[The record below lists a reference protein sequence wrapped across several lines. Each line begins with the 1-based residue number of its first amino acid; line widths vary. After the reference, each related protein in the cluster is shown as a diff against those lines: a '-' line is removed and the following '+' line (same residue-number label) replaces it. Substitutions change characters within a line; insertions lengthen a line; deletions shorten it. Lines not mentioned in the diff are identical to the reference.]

1 MNDTNDVDK
10 QFVREEQPDSAV
22 RLSPADLHTAADSAD
37 LLPDGNCP
45 CEWLGEETPEIAP
58 CGGCEN
64 NVRLYRD
71 DPVHWRGLHW
81 HLHCAFEEAKY
92 RTSACANAKE

>member
-1 MNDTNDVDK
+1 MNDTDDVNK
-10 QFVREEQPDSAV
+10 QFEQEKKSASAV
-22 RLSPADLHTAADSAD
+22 PLSPADSHAAVDSVD
-37 LLPDGNCP
+37 LLPDGNCN
-45 CEWLGEETPEIAP
+45 CQWLGEETPETAP

-81 HLHCAFEEAKY
+81 HLRCAFEEAK
-92 RTSACANAKE
+92 SDSQ